1 LDFAACNP
9 GGQAYEYSVCQR
21 IHHQWDDD
29 LSMAKRPE
37 AYSPDSGDSTGEY
50 FTTATPL
57 HAVRP
62 GYIRRLADQALYE
75 ALRAG
80 KHAHI
85 IAPNRTG
92 KSSLIAATS
101 ARLQNNGFKVA
112 VLDLA
117 QIRDRDGGVDAGRW
131 YYSIAYRLLRQL
143 RLKID
148 LQDWWQDKSI
158 LSNRQRLVEFYAEV
172 ILQHIEERVVVF
184 VDEIQCVGDKS
195 LAGHLFA
202 SIRAAHSARVA
213 EPDFARLS
221 FVLVGECDPLSLAPD
236 PSVSPFVVSQEI
248 RPADFTRDDLET
260 FATELNL
267 LSGDAAIAL
276 DRIYYWTSGHPYLT
290 QKLARAVARERVSGN
305 IKEHVDRIAWHR
317 LAGRA
322 ALHNEPHMSHIHKC
336 IVNDRKNSE
345 ALLNL
350 YGRMR
355 KGIEVQFD
363 PESRHQRMLLSIGLV
378 VADESGRLKAR
389 NRLYKTVFTA
399 RWANENLPVHWR
411 GPALV
416 VSTLLAVT
424 AIPFA
429 YTQLLPKPYVRAM
442 SSTEADLETVHSAYV
457 NLASF
462 PGHADAAE
470 RLFRNQLEVRAR
482 QTNDVRRMQEIDRY
496 ARLLPGSAL
505 LADDLLANF
514 HDRRASS
521 ALQFE
526 QRDEALLSAIEALVV
541 STPERRRR
549 AASLL
554 GDDYPLL
561 VGTIPAQSAER
572 VMFDPGNLIATFVSG
587 SLMRQWSLVDN
598 ALRERQPWAVSA
610 LEVIPLV
617 RRVVV
622 DRNEQVSRIGLTVNV
637 AHSRLDDI
645 RLKLIAP
652 SGRTAELA
660 FDKRSSASDD
670 YVRFDP
676 DQLAS
681 LRNEPLGGTWTLS
694 LRDEATGASGHLI
707 GWELSLNSQVVVE
720 HFDRGLD
727 IPEPVARTSDNIWFS
742 PDGKSAIS
750 RAAQSDSARL
760 WNLGNAQAER
770 TIAVPAQEEVLG
782 LSNNSEFLITTA
794 QNSVH
799 LWRTSDGRRHSSL
812 DVGAAGPSI
821 MLSGDGQ
828 HVLVQDRGDVNTR
841 FELWSL
847 VEDRVLAQLT
857 VAGAPFQVSMDA
869 NGTYLAVADYD
880 RAVRIWH
887 LRRGQLHAQ
896 IALDGEPTSITL
908 APAGDALGVV
918 YGSSGVAVWRTDEPG
933 YPILS
938 ERGTGDWQLRF
949 SPSGEKILAGT
960 SRQGFQV
967 YRVTDGA
974 MAGAPLGSG
983 TARGRQKLLAFSHDE
998 DLVVTA
1004 SPDGETRIWRV
1015 PVTAVIGD
1023 HDAAQRVASGH
1034 QLWRKSGDAVS
1045 ALGPGGERLAIGD
1058 NAGHVHILHV
1068 DASAEELA
1076 EAGDELN
1083 YLGHRSA
1090 VADVTFSQD
1099 GSLVASAG
1107 TAGSVRIW
1115 DTDTGLPRPFHG
1127 GGSARAVDQMEFSPS
1142 GDRLAVLAGR
1152 RVMLMEV
1159 ETGTALA
1166 DIELGELHAGMA
1178 FADDDRLYLGGES
1191 GTLRTL
1197 ATDRT
1202 GNWNLRNV
1210 WAGSAPLRSLAIS
1223 PRKQLLVIVD
1233 STDKAQ
1239 LLHLETGRIGASHL
1253 QLPDSVSDMA
1263 FSPNETRVLFRTAR
1277 WIHRAGVSP
1286 AGLTWLDAA
1295 RTPKVM
1301 TGSQMVFE
1309 PVRPLGATSGD
1320 DGVSGDPLGN
1330 RVLLLTRD
1338 AGFAEVAVVDFA
1350 YESGPTLFGSR
1361 EQLLEEWRVKL
1372 GVEAP
1377 MGELQTAGSP

>member
-1 LDFAACNP
+1 
-9 GGQAYEYSVCQR
+9 
-21 IHHQWDDD
+21 
-29 LSMAKRPE
+29 MAKHPE
-37 AYSPDSGDSTGEY
+37 AYSSDSGDSTGEY

-62 GYIRRLADQALYE
+62 GYIRRRADHALYE
-75 ALRAG
+75 ALCAG
-80 KHAHI
+80 KHAHV

-117 QIRDRDGGVDAGRW
+117 QIRDRDGGADAGRW

-172 ILQHIEERVVVF
+172 ILQHIADRVVVF
-184 VDEIQCVGDKS
+184 VDEIQCVGDKP
-195 LAGHLFA
+195 LAGHLLA
-202 SIRAAHSARVA
+202 SIRAAHNARVT

-236 PSVSPFVVSQEI
+236 SSVSPFAVSKEI
-248 RPADFTRDDLET
+248 RLADFTRDDLET

-267 LSGDAAIAL
+267 LSNDAAIAL

-290 QKLARAVARERVSGN
+290 QKLARAVARERISGN
-305 IKEHVDRIAWHR
+305 IKEHVDRIAW

-322 ALHNEPHMSHIHKC
+322 ALHNEPHMSHIHRS
-336 IVNDRKNSE
+336 IVNDRKNNE

-355 KGIEVQFD
+355 KGIAVQFD
-363 PESRHQRMLLSIGLV
+363 PESRQQRTLLSIGLV
-378 VADESGRLKAR
+378 VVEESGRLKAR
-389 NRLYKTVFTA
+389 NRLYRAVFTA
-399 RWANENLPVHWR
+399 RWANENLPLHWR

-416 VSTLLAVT
+416 VSILLAVT
-424 AIPFA
+424 AIPFG
-429 YTQLLPKPYVRAM
+429 YTQLLPKPYVRVM
-442 SSTEADLETVHSAYV
+442 SSTESALETVHSAYV
-457 NLASF
+457 NLGSF

-482 QTNDVRRMQEIDRY
+482 QTSDVGVMQEIDRY
-496 ARLLPGSAL
+496 ARLLPDSAAF
-505 LADDLLANF
+505 ADELLANF
-514 HDRRASS
+514 HDSRVSS
-521 ALQFE
+521 ALQVE

-541 STPERRRR
+541 STPVRRRR

-554 GDDYPLL
+554 DGDYPLL
-561 VGTIPAQSAER
+561 IGTIPPQNADR
-572 VMFDPGNLIATFVSG
+572 MMFDPDGLIATFASG
-587 SLMRQWSLVDN
+587 SLMRQWSMADV
-598 ALRERQPWAVSA
+598 ALSQRQPWAISA
-610 LEVIPLV
+610 LEVTPLV

-622 DRNEQVSRIGLTVNV
+622 DRSGQLSRIGLTVNV

-660 FDKRSSASDD
+660 FDKRSSASND
-670 YVRFDP
+670 YVPFDP
-676 DQLAS
+676 NQLAS
-681 LRNEPLGGTWTLS
+681 LRGEPLAGTWTLS

-707 GWELSLNSQVVVE
+707 GWELSLDSQVVVE

-727 IPEPVARTSDNIWFS
+727 IPDPVARTSDNIWFS
-742 PDGKSAIS
+742 LDGKSAIS

-770 TIAVPAQEEVLG
+770 TIAVPAHEQVLG
-782 LSNNSEFLITTA
+782 LSDNSEFLITTA

-799 LWRTSDGRRHSSL
+799 LWRTSDGRRHSAL
-812 DVGAAGPSI
+812 DVGTARPNI
-821 MLSGDGQ
+821 MLSADGQ
-828 HVLVQDRGDVNTR
+828 HVLVQHRGDVNTR

-847 VEDRVLAQLT
+847 DEGEILARLT
-857 VAGAPFQVSMDA
+857 VAGAPFLVAMDA
-869 NGTYLAVADYD
+869 DGTYLAVADYD

-896 IALDGEPTSITL
+896 IALDGEPSEISL
-908 APAGDALGVV
+908 SPGGDVLGVV
-918 YGSSGVAVWRTDEPG
+918 YGGSGVAVWRTDEPDT
-933 YPILS
+933 PVLA
-938 ERGTGDWQLRF
+938 ERGPGDWRLHF
-949 SPSGEKILAGT
+949 SPSGEKVLAGT

-967 YRVTDGA
+967 YRSTDGA
-974 MAGAPLGSG
+974 MAGAPLGAG
-983 TARGRQKLLAFSHDE
+983 AEHEQAKLLAFSHDE
-998 DLVVTA
+998 NLVVTG
-1004 SPDGETRIWRV
+1004 SPIGETRIWQV
-1015 PVTAVIGD
+1015 PATPVISD
-1023 HDAAQRVASGH
+1023 HDTAERVASGH

-1068 DASAEELA
+1068 NASAEELA

-1083 YLGHRSA
+1083 FLGHRSA
-1090 VADVTFSQD
+1090 VSDITFSND

-1107 TAGSVRIW
+1107 AAGSVRIW
-1115 DTDTGLPRPFHG
+1115 DAETGLPRPFHG
-1127 GGSARAVDQMEFSPS
+1127 GGSARAVDLMEFSPS
-1142 GDRLAVLAGR
+1142 GDRLAVLGGR
-1152 RVMLMEV
+1152 RVWLMDV
-1159 ETGTALA
+1159 ETGGVLA
-1166 DIELGELHAGMA
+1166 DVDLGELHAGMA
-1178 FADDDRLYLGGES
+1178 FGDDDRLYLGGES

-1210 WAGSAPLRSLAIS
+1210 WVGSAPLRSLEIS

-1233 STDKAQ
+1233 SSDKAQ
-1239 LLHLETGRIGASHL
+1239 LLNLETGRIGASHL
-1253 QLPDSVSDMA
+1253 QLPDAVTDII
-1263 FSPNETRVLFRTAR
+1263 FSPNETRVLLRTGR
-1277 WIHRAGVSP
+1277 WIHRASVSP
-1286 AGLTWLDAA
+1286 AGLTWLDGA

-1301 TGSQMVFE
+1301 TGSRMVFE
-1309 PVRPLGATSGD
+1309 PSAPRRSSEGD
-1320 DGVSGDPLGN
+1320 TSGDPLGN

-1338 AGFAEVAVVDFA
+1338 AGFAEVAVVDFT
-1350 YESGPTLFGSR
+1350 YEIGPTLFGSH
-1361 EQLLEEWRVKL
+1361 EQLLQEWRTKL
-1372 GVEAP
+1372 GIEAP
-1377 MGELQTAGSP
+1377 TLPVVQTTAPR

>member
-1 LDFAACNP
+1 
-9 GGQAYEYSVCQR
+9 
-21 IHHQWDDD
+21 
-29 LSMAKRPE
+29 MAKNPE
-37 AYSPDSGDSTGEY
+37 VYSPDSGDSTGEY

-62 GYIRRLADQALYE
+62 GYIRRTADHALYE

-80 KHAHI
+80 KPSHI

-101 ARLQNNGFKVA
+101 AQLQNNGFKVA

-172 ILQHIEERVVVF
+172 ILQHIAEPVVVF
-184 VDEIQCVGDKS
+184 VDEIQCISDKP
-195 LAGHLFA
+195 LAGHLLA
-202 SIRAAHSARVA
+202 SIRAAYNARIT
-213 EPDFARLS
+213 EPEFVRLS
-221 FVLVGECDPLSLAPD
+221 FVLAGECDPLSLAPD
-236 PSVSPFVVSQEI
+236 SSVSPFAVSQEI
-248 RPADFTRDDLET
+248 RLGDFTRDDLET

-267 LSGDAAIAL
+267 LSSDAAIAL

-290 QKLARAVARERVSGN
+290 QKLARAVARERISGN

-322 ALHNEPHMSHIHKC
+322 ALHNEPHMSHIHKR

-363 PESRHQRMLLSIGLV
+363 PESRHQRTLLSIGLV
-378 VADESGRLKAR
+378 VVDESGRLKAR
-389 NRLYKTVFTA
+389 NRLYKAVFTA
-399 RWANENLPVHWR
+399 RWANENLPLHWR

-416 VSTLLAVT
+416 VSILLAVT

-429 YTQLLPKPYVRAM
+429 YTQLLPKPYVRVM
-442 SSTEADLETVHSAYV
+442 SSTDADLETVHSAYV

-482 QTNDVRRMQEIDRY
+482 QTSDVSLMQGIDRY
-496 ARLLPGSAL
+496 ARLLPDSATF
-505 LADDLLANF
+505 ADELLANF
-514 HDRRASS
+514 YDSRASS

-541 STPERRRR
+541 STPVRRRR

-561 VGTIPAQSAER
+561 VGTIPAQNAELI
-572 VMFDPGNLIATFVSG
+572 MFDPDGLIATFASG
-587 SLMRQWSLVDN
+587 SLMRQWSLVDDV
-598 ALRERQPWAVSA
+598 LRERQPWAVSA
-610 LEVIPLV
+610 LEVTPLV

-622 DRNEQVSRIGLTVNV
+622 DRSGQASRIGLTVNV

-660 FDKRSSASDD
+660 FDKRSSASND
-670 YVRFDP
+670 YIRFLP
-676 DQLAS
+676 NQLAS

-727 IPEPVARTSDNIWFS
+727 LPDPVARTSDNIWFS

-770 TIAVPAQEEVLG
+770 TIAVPAQEQVLG

-799 LWRTSDGRRHSSL
+799 LWRTSDGRRHSAL
-812 DVGAAGPSI
+812 DVGAAGPNL
-821 MLSGDGQ
+821 MLSADGQ
-828 HVLVQDRGDVNTR
+828 HVLVQHRGDVNTR
-841 FELWSL
+841 FELRSL
-847 VEDRVLAQLT
+847 VEGKVLARLT
-857 VAGAPFQVSMDA
+857 VAGAPFLVTMDA
-869 NGTYLAVADYD
+869 DGTYLAVADYD

-887 LRRGQLHAQ
+887 LRYGQLHAQ
-896 IALDGEPTSITL
+896 IALDGEPSDISL
-908 APAGDALGVV
+908 SPGGDALGVV

-933 YPILS
+933 NPILA
-938 ERGTGDWQLRF
+938 ERGPGDWRLHF
-949 SPSGEKILAGT
+949 SPSGEKVLAGT

-967 YRVTDGA
+967 YRSTDGA
-974 MAGAPLGSG
+974 MAGAPLGAG
-983 TARGRQKLLAFSHDE
+983 AVRGQAKLLAFSHDE
-998 DLVVTA
+998 DLVVTG
-1004 SPDGETRIWRV
+1004 SPNGETRIWRV
-1015 PVTAVIGD
+1015 PVTPVIGD
-1023 HDAAQRVASGH
+1023 RDTAEVASGH
-1034 QLWRKSGDAVS
+1034 QLWRRSGDAVS

-1068 DASAEELA
+1068 NASAEELA

-1083 YLGHRSA
+1083 FLGHRSA
-1090 VADVTFSQD
+1090 VSDITFSQD

-1107 TAGSVRIW
+1107 AAGSVRIW
-1115 DTDTGLPRPFHG
+1115 DTETGLPRPFHG
-1127 GGSARAVDQMEFSPS
+1127 GGSVRAVDQMAFSPS
-1142 GDRLAVLAGR
+1142 GDRLAVLGGR
-1152 RVMLMEV
+1152 RVWLMDV
-1159 ETGTALA
+1159 ETGGVLA
-1166 DIELGELHAGMA
+1166 DVELGELHGSMA

-1210 WAGSAPLRSLAIS
+1210 WVGSAPLRSLEIS
-1223 PRKQLLVIVD
+1223 PRKQFLVIVD

-1239 LLHLETGRIGASHL
+1239 LLNLETGRIGATHL
-1253 QLPDSVSDMA
+1253 QLPDSVSDIV
-1263 FSPNETRVLFRTAR
+1263 FSPNETRVLLRTAR

-1286 AGLTWLDAA
+1286 AGLSWLDAA

-1309 PVRPLGATSGD
+1309 RDAPLRESSND
-1320 DGVSGDPLGN
+1320 DTSGDPLGN

-1361 EQLLEEWRVKL
+1361 EQLLQEWRAKL
-1372 GVEAP
+1372 GIEAP
-1377 MGELQTAGSP
+1377 APVLQTAAPR

>member
-1 LDFAACNP
+1 MARKP
-9 GGQAYEYSVCQR
+9 EVYS
-21 IHHQWDDD
+21 
-29 LSMAKRPE
+29 S
-37 AYSPDSGDSTGEY
+37 DSGDSTGEY

-62 GYIRRLADQALYE
+62 GYIRRTADHALYE
-75 ALRAG
+75 ALRAR

-112 VLDLA
+112 ILDLA
-117 QIRDRDGGVDAGRW
+117 QIRDRDGGADAGRW

-143 RLKID
+143 RIKID

-172 ILQHIEERVVVF
+172 ILQHITEPVVVL
-184 VDEIQCVGDKS
+184 VDEIQCVADKL
-195 LAGHLFA
+195 LAGHLLA
-202 SIRAAHSARVA
+202 SIRAAYNARVA

-221 FVLVGECDPLSLAPD
+221 FVLAGECDPLSLVPD
-236 PSVSPFVVSQEI
+236 SSVSPFAVSQEI
-248 RPADFTRDDLET
+248 CLGDFTRDDLET

-267 LSGDAAIAL
+267 LSSDAAIAL

-290 QKLARAVARERVSGN
+290 QKLARAVARERISGN

-322 ALHNEPHMSHIHKC
+322 ALHNEPHMSHIHKR

-363 PESRHQRMLLSIGLV
+363 PESRHQRTLLSIGLV
-378 VADESGRLKAR
+378 VVDESGRLKAR
-389 NRLYKTVFTA
+389 NRLYKAVFTA
-399 RWANENLPVHWR
+399 RWANENLPLHWR

-416 VSTLLAVT
+416 VSLLLAAT

-429 YTQLLPKPYVRAM
+429 YTQLLPKPYVRVM
-442 SSTEADLETVHSAYV
+442 SSTDAELETVHSAYI

-482 QTNDVRRMQEIDRY
+482 QTSDARLMGEIDRY
-496 ARLLPGSAL
+496 ARLLPGSANF
-505 LADDLLANF
+505 ADELLANF
-514 HDRRASS
+514 HDSRASR
-521 ALQFE
+521 ALMFE

-541 STPERRRR
+541 STPVRRRR

-561 VGTIPAQSAER
+561 VGTIPAQSADR
-572 VMFDPGNLIATFVSG
+572 VMFDPDGLVATFASG
-587 SLMRQWSLVDN
+587 SLMRQWSLVDD
-598 ALRERQPWAVSA
+598 ALRQRQPWAVSA
-610 LEVIPLV
+610 LEVTPLV

-622 DRNEQVSRIGLTVNV
+622 DRSGQVSRIGLTVNV

-660 FDKRSSASDD
+660 FDKRSSASND

-676 DQLAS
+676 NQLAS

-727 IPEPVARTSDNIWFS
+727 IPDPVARTSDHIWFS

-770 TIAVPAQEEVLG
+770 TIAVPAHEQVLG

-799 LWRTSDGRRHSSL
+799 LWRTSDGRRHSAL
-812 DVGAAGPSI
+812 DVGAAGPNI
-821 MLSGDGQ
+821 LLSGDGQ
-828 HVLVQDRGDVNTR
+828 HVLVQHRGDVNTR

-847 VEDRVLAQLT
+847 VEGRVLARLT
-857 VAGAPFQVSMDA
+857 VAGAPFLVAMDA
-869 NGTYLAVADYD
+869 QGTYLAVADYD
-880 RAVRIWH
+880 RAVRVWH
-887 LRRGQLHAQ
+887 LRYGQLHAQ
-896 IALDGEPTSITL
+896 IALDGEPSEISL
-908 APAGDALGVV
+908 SPGGDALGVV
-918 YGSSGVAVWRTDEPG
+918 YGGSGVAVWRTDRPG
-933 YPILS
+933 SPILA
-938 ERGTGDWQLRF
+938 ERGSGDWRLHY
-949 SPSGEKILAGT
+949 SPSGEKVLAGT
-960 SRQGFQV
+960 GRQGFQV
-967 YRVTDGA
+967 YRSTDGA
-974 MAGAPLGSG
+974 MAGAPFGAG
-983 TARGRQKLLAFSHDE
+983 AERGQAKLLAFSQDE
-998 DLVVTA
+998 NLVVTG
-1004 SPDGETRIWRV
+1004 SPNGETRIWRV
-1015 PVTAVIGD
+1015 PVNPVIGD
-1023 HDAAQRVASGH
+1023 RDTGETVASGH
-1034 QLWRKSGDAVS
+1034 QLWRRSGDAVS

-1068 DASAEELA
+1068 NASAEELA

-1083 YLGHRSA
+1083 FLGHRSA
-1090 VADVTFSQD
+1090 VSDITFSKD

-1107 TAGSVRIW
+1107 AAGGVRIW
-1115 DTDTGLPRPFHG
+1115 DTETGLPRPFHG
-1127 GGSARAVDQMEFSPS
+1127 GGFARAVDHMEFSPS
-1142 GDRLAVLAGR
+1142 GDRLAVLGGR
-1152 RVMLMEV
+1152 RVWLMD
-1159 ETGTALA
+1159 TGTGGVLA
-1166 DIELGELHAGMA
+1166 DVELGEVHAGMA

-1210 WAGSAPLRSLAIS
+1210 WVGSAPVKSLAVS

-1233 STDKAQ
+1233 STDKVQ
-1239 LLHLETGRIGASHL
+1239 LLNLETGRIGASHL
-1253 QLPDSVSDMA
+1253 QLPDSVSDIV
-1263 FSPNETRVLFRTAR
+1263 FSPNETRVLLRTAR
-1277 WIHRAGVSP
+1277 WIHRASVSP
-1286 AGLTWLDAA
+1286 AGLSWLDGA

-1309 PVRPLGATSGD
+1309 PATPPGETPE
-1320 DGVSGDPLGN
+1320 GETSGDPLGN

-1338 AGFAEVAVVDFA
+1338 AGFAEVAVVDFT

-1361 EQLLEEWRVKL
+1361 EQLLQEWRGKL
-1372 GVEAP
+1372 GIEAP
-1377 MGELQTAGSP
+1377 TPVLQTAVP

>member
-1 LDFAACNP
+1 
-9 GGQAYEYSVCQR
+9 
-21 IHHQWDDD
+21 
-29 LSMAKRPE
+29 MAKSPE
-37 AYSPDSGDSTGEY
+37 SYSPDSGDSTGEY

-62 GYIRRLADQALYE
+62 GYIRRLSDHALYE

-80 KHAHI
+80 KPCHI

-117 QIRDRDGGVDAGRW
+117 QIRDRDGGADAGRW

-172 ILQHIEERVVVF
+172 ILQHIAEPVVVF
-184 VDEIQCVGDKS
+184 VDEIQCVSDKP
-195 LAGHLFA
+195 LAGHLLA
-202 SIRAAHSARVA
+202 SIRAAYNARVT
-213 EPDFARLS
+213 EPEFVRLS
-221 FVLVGECDPLSLAPD
+221 FVLAGECDPLSLAPD
-236 PSVSPFVVSQEI
+236 SSVSPFAVSQEI
-248 RPADFTRDDLET
+248 RLGDFTRDDLET

-267 LSGDAAIAL
+267 LSSDAAIAL

-290 QKLARAVARERVSGN
+290 QKLARAVARERISGN

-322 ALHNEPHMSHIHKC
+322 ALHNEPHMSHIHKR

-363 PESRHQRMLLSIGLV
+363 PESRHQRTLLSVGLV
-378 VADESGRLKAR
+378 VVDETGRLKAR
-389 NRLYKTVFTA
+389 NRLYKAVFTA
-399 RWANENLPVHWR
+399 RWANENLPLHWR

-416 VSTLLAVT
+416 VSILLAVT

-429 YTQLLPKPYVRAM
+429 YTQLLPKPYVRVM
-442 SSTEADLETVHSAYV
+442 SSTDADLETVHSAYV

-482 QTNDVRRMQEIDRY
+482 QTGNVALMQEIDRY
-496 ARLLPGSAL
+496 ARLLPDSANF
-505 LADDLLANF
+505 ADELLANF
-514 HDRRASS
+514 HDSRAIN
-521 ALQFE
+521 ALRFE

-541 STPERRRR
+541 STPVRRRR

-561 VGTIPAQSAER
+561 VGTVPAQNAER
-572 VMFDPGNLIATFVSG
+572 IMFDPDGLIATFASG
-587 SLMRQWSLVDN
+587 SLIRQWSLVDD

-610 LEVIPLV
+610 LEVTPLV

-622 DRNEQVSRIGLTVNV
+622 DRSGQVSRIGLTVNV

-652 SGRTAELA
+652 SGRAAELA
-660 FDKRSSASDD
+660 FDRRSSASND
-670 YVRFDP
+670 YIRFVP
-676 DQLAS
+676 DQLSS

-727 IPEPVARTSDNIWFS
+727 IPDPVARTSDNIWFS

-770 TIAVPAQEEVLG
+770 TIAVPAQEQVLG

-799 LWRTSDGRRHSSL
+799 LWRTSDGRRHSVL
-812 DVGAAGPSI
+812 DVGAAGPNLT
-821 MLSGDGQ
+821 LSADGQ
-828 HVLVQDRGDVNTR
+828 HVLAQHRGDVNTR

-847 VEDRVLAQLT
+847 AEGRVLARLT
-857 VAGAPFQVSMDA
+857 VAGAPSLVAMDA
-869 NGTYLAVADYD
+869 GGTSLAVADYD

-887 LRRGQLHAQ
+887 LRYGQLHAQ
-896 IALDGEPTSITL
+896 IALDGEPSDISL
-908 APAGDALGVV
+908 SPGGDALGVV
-918 YGSSGVAVWRTDEPG
+918 YGGSGVAVWRTDEPG
-933 YPILS
+933 NPILA
-938 ERGTGDWQLRF
+938 ERSPGDWRLHF
-949 SPSGEKILAGT
+949 SPSGEKVLAGT

-967 YRVTDGA
+967 YRSTDGA
-974 MAGAPLGSG
+974 MAGAPLGAG
-983 TARGRQKLLAFSHDE
+983 TARGQAKVLAFSHDE
-998 DLVVTA
+998 NLVVTG
-1004 SPDGETRIWRV
+1004 SPNGETRIWRV
-1015 PVTAVIGD
+1015 PVTPVIGD
-1023 HDAAQRVASGH
+1023 HDTAERVESGH
-1034 QLWRKSGDAVS
+1034 QLWRRSGDAVS
-1045 ALGPGGERLAIGD
+1045 ALGPGGEPLAIGD
-1058 NAGHVHILHV
+1058 HAGHVHILHV
-1068 DASAEELA
+1068 NASAEELA

-1090 VADVTFSQD
+1090 VSDITFSKD

-1107 TAGSVRIW
+1107 AAGSVRIW
-1115 DTDTGLPRPFHG
+1115 DTKTGLPRPFHG

-1142 GDRLAVLAGR
+1142 GDRLAVLGGR
-1152 RVMLMEV
+1152 RVWLMDV
-1159 ETGTALA
+1159 GTGGVLA
-1166 DIELGELHAGMA
+1166 DIELGELHGSMA

-1210 WAGSAPLRSLAIS
+1210 WVGSAPIRGLEIS
-1223 PRKQLLVIVD
+1223 PRKQFLVIVD

-1239 LLHLETGRIGASHL
+1239 LLNLDTGRIGASHL
-1253 QLPDSVSDMA
+1253 QLPDAVSDIV
-1263 FSPNETRVLFRTAR
+1263 FSPNETRVLLRTAR

-1286 AGLTWLDAA
+1286 AGLSWLDVA

-1309 PVRPLGATSGD
+1309 PAAPLHEPSEVDA
-1320 DGVSGDPLGN
+1320 SGDPLGN

-1338 AGFAEVAVVDFA
+1338 AGFAEVAMVDFT
-1350 YESGPTLFGSR
+1350 YQSGPTLFGSR
-1361 EQLLEEWRVKL
+1361 DELLQEWRTKL
-1372 GVEAP
+1372 GIEASTP
-1377 MGELQTAGSP
+1377 SVARTTAPQ